1 MQPAQSMD
9 RRQLF
14 TICICFGMMLFVATM
29 TVGIMPVYVVRLGAD
44 AAATGLYLAFNFF
57 GVTAGNIIGGWL
69 TDRIGKRKRVVV
81 VSYLIWIPA
90 TLLLTQAAS
99 VAGLILVTGL
109 MWLPGGVVVA
119 ALNSIL
125 GLSAGQHER
134 GRVFGW
140 VALATGVGGLIGGL
154 TGGPIAEQ
162 WGFPVLFIIM
172 TAIVG
177 LMLLIS
183 LTIRDV
189 ETTPQAALKAQAA
202 SGNTTVKQA
211 AVGSL
216 VYMLLAANFFAR
228 LGPTASDLGRPLVM
242 LHLNMNAVDVSS
254 AIAFSSA
261 VTLPLP
267 LILGWLS
274 DRVGRK
280 RLLIVFYGLAAVGIL
295 LLRSASLPWHFWLS
309 AALVNTINSSGGV
322 GQAYIADLSDASSI
336 GRSLSLFT
344 SSQFI
349 ASMIGLGGAGYVM
362 QGIGIENTLL
372 LGVSSLVI
380 AILILLWMRPGAP
393 RLAGEPVS
401 AS

>member
-1 MQPAQSMD
+1 MQAAQSVD
-9 RRQLF
+9 RQQLLAICVCF
-14 TICICFGMMLFVATM
+14 CLMLIVAVITIAV
-29 TVGIMPVYVVRLGAD
+29 MPVYVIQLGAD
-44 AAATGLYLAFNFF
+44 PAATGLYMAFAFF

-69 TDRIGKRKRVVV
+69 TDRIGKRKRFVLIG
-81 VSYLIWIPA
+81 YLLWMPA
-90 TLLLTQAAS
+90 SLLLTQATTVIS
-99 VAGLILVTGL
+99 VTLIAGL
-109 MWLPGGVVVA
+109 MWIPGGVVVA
-119 ALNSIL
+119 ALNSII
-125 GLSAGQHER
+125 GLSAGADER

-140 VALATGVGGLIGGL
+140 AALASGLGGLIAGL
-154 TGGPIAEQ
+154 TGGAIAEQ
-162 WGFPVLFIIM
+162 WGFTVLFIIM

-189 ETTPQAALKAQAA
+189 ETPPQARVS
-202 SGNTTVKQA
+202 SGQTTVKQA

-216 VYMLLAANFFAR
+216 VFMLLAANFFAR
-228 LGPTASDLGRPLVM
+228 LGPTVSDLGRPLVM
-242 LHLNMNAVDVSS
+242 LQLNMNAVDVSS
-254 AIAFSSA
+254 AIAFSSF

-280 RLLIVFYGLAAVGIL
+280 RLLIVFYGLTAVGVL

-344 SSQFI
+344 SSQFL

-372 LGVSSLVI
+372 LGTALVVI
-380 AILILLWMRPGAP
+380 AIVILLWMRPPALKPAGDVVGAP
-393 RLAGEPVS
+393 VS
-401 AS
+401 N